1 MGYYADSGES
11 AQHETGPNGAESCEL
26 DAWSEW
32 DGSARDILRP
42 VPPGSTYI
50 AHSPI

>member
-1 MGYYADSGES
+1 MGYYADSVKPALDGIE
-11 AQHETGPNGAESCEL
+11 PNGAESCEL

-32 DGSARDILRP
+32 GGSARDILRP